1 MFLLLRDAGCPV
13 LDGVCIT
20 AAKEGHFELLKWL
33 HEDQGFR
40 IHGWHYCDSTM
51 IYDERIL
58 NYLSDHHATDFT
70 VARREAMQ
78 WAAERRNL
86 RLAKWLVDVLLTKG
100 HTIPW
105 DGVLMAY
112 AQWEDSPL
120 RKSQDG
126 SIFLGDE
133 RFVDWARAQGCPD
146 PTQYDWEFLR
156 LTEGLADSDDDWET
170 DDADDQS
177 SGSSAEDETL
187 DDEG

>member
-1 MFLLLRDAGCPV
+1 MR
-13 LDGVCIT
+13 
-20 AAKEGHFELLKWL
+20 
-33 HEDQGFR
+33 
-40 IHGWHYCDSTM
+40 
-51 IYDERIL
+51 
-58 NYLSDHHATDFT
+58 
-70 VARREAMQ
+70 

-126 SIFLGDE
+126 SIFFGDE
-133 RFVDWARAQGCPD
+133 RFVDWARAQGCPE
-146 PTQYDWEFLR
+146 PTQYDWETLR
-156 LTEGLADSDDDWET
+156 LTEGLANSDDDWET

-177 SGSSAEDETL
+177 SGSSAEDETS